1 MKNVSCFSFS
11 DIFTSMFTWK
21 GCGSTVLARDP
32 GDPSVPTQKKA
43 SGPRPS

>member
-1 MKNVSCFSFS
+1 MSCFTFFS
-11 DIFTSMFTWK
+11 DIFSAILTWK
-21 GCGSTVLARDP
+21 GCGSTVLALDP